1 MEFTFETT
9 YDRKA
14 TTAMAKGLR
23 KTVRKKHSRRSHFFG
38 WIVIILG
45 LLLSWPSDAGI
56 EKKNVVTW
64 IVIAIL
70 LLVTVFEDQL
80 NGWLARKRMLPGSA
94 HAKATFTEEGYRSE
108 TGAGNTNWNYETIS
122 ALAETN
128 DYFIFLFGQ
137 NHAQVYDKR
146 TMTGGT
152 PEEFRAFLQEKTGK
166 ELAALK

>member
-1 MEFTFETT
+1 MEFVFETT

-45 LLLSWPSDAGI
+45 LLLSWPSEAGI

-94 HAKATFTEEGYRSE
+94 HAKATFTEEGYHKLPVAVRYYNVDGEIKSE
-108 TGAGNTNWNYETIS
+108 DINSMEWRPI
-122 ALAETN
+122 
-128 DYFIFLFGQ
+128 D
-137 NHAQVYDKR
+137 
-146 TMTGGT
+146 
-152 PEEFRAFLQEKTGK
+152 
-166 ELAALK
+166 ELYNP

>member
-45 LLLSWPSDAGI
+45 LLLSWPSEAGI
-56 EKKNVVTW
+56 EQKNVITW

-70 LLVTVFEDQL
+70 LLVTVFEDRL
-80 NGWLARKRMLPGSA
+80 NGWLARKRMLPGSV
-94 HAKATFTEEGYRSE
+94 HSKVCFREDGYRSE
-108 TGAGNTNWNYETIS
+108 TAAGNTDWKYETIT
-122 ALAETN
+122 AMAETK
-128 DYFIFLFGQ
+128 DYFVFLFGK
-137 NHAQVYDKR
+137 NHAQVHDKR

-166 ELAALK
+166 DIETLK